1 MAREYPLERTRNM
14 GIMAHVDAGKTT
26 TSERIL
32 YYTGRTHKIG
42 EVHEGAATMDWME
55 QEQERGITITAA
67 ATTCV
72 WKDHRINLIDTPG
85 HIDFNIEVQR
95 SLRVLDGMIFVLCA
109 VAAVQP
115 QSETN
120 WRHGDKNGVPR
131 ICFVNKMDRV
141 GANFKN
147 VVKEIREKLR
157 ANAVEIQL
165 PIGAEEHFVGVI
177 DLVRMKAII
186 WDNDEL
192 GATFSEKDIPADML
206 KEAQEARSRLIDA
219 VIELDEKAM
228 EAYLEGQE
236 PSEATLKAC
245 IRKATMEQQIFPVMC
260 GTAFKNKG
268 VQPLLDA
275 VLDYL
280 PSPNEIP
287 ARKLQGYTPG
297 DEKQIQNRKV
307 ADNENF
313 SALAFKV
320 ATDPFVGS
328 ITFVRVYSGRLEAGS
343 AVLNATKGNKERVGR
358 IVLMHA
364 NKREEVKELNAG
376 DIGALVGLKDT
387 LTGHTLCDPN
397 KPILLESMTFPEPVI
412 HIAVEPKTKAD
423 QEKMSTALGKLA
435 AEDPSLRIR
444 TDPETNQTI
453 MSGMGELHLDIIVDR
468 MRREFKVEC
477 NVGAPQVAYRETITG
492 NTEIEGKFIRQTGGR
507 GQYGHVWLR
516 LESKEAGSGFEF
528 VNAIVGGVVPKEYV
542 PAIQK
547 GIEEA
552 MAGGVVAGYPM
563 VDLKATLFDGSYHD
577 VDSNEMAFK
586 IAGSMALKD
595 GAKKASPVL
604 LEPIMR
610 VEVLTPPDYMGDV
623 IGDLSSRR
631 GQITGS
637 ELRTGSQVITA
648 MVPLAAMFGY
658 STTLRSMSQGRADY
672 TMEFDHYEQVP
683 SNIAQE
689 IKAKAS

>member
-206 KEAQEARSRLIDA
+206 KEAQEARARLIDA

-245 IRKATMEQQIFPVMC
+245 IRKATMEQQIFPVVC

-297 DEKQIQNRKV
+297 DEKQIQTRKV
-307 ADNENF
+307 ADNESF

-387 LTGHTLCDPN
+387 LTGHTLCDSN

-423 QEKMSTALGKLA
+423 QEKMSIALGKLA

-492 NTEIEGKFIRQTGGR
+492 NAEIEGKFIRQTGGR

-516 LESKEAGSGFEF
+516 LEPKEAGSGFEF

-552 MAGGVVAGYPM
+552 MSGGVVAGYPM

-595 GAKKASPVL
+595 GAKKASPAL